1 MSYIALKMLLGDRA
15 KYAGLVFGIA
25 FTSFLVT
32 FAESYIS
39 GFMTRGFAQV
49 TENEF
54 ADVWVTDPAVNSAE
68 QTTNMP
74 GWALARVRGVGG
86 VRAAVPLLL
95 GTAQARFPDGRF
107 QSFQVVGLDDATLA
121 GAPALLDGVTGD
133 VMHSANTVAVAS
145 GGTSGKLLTPKLK
158 VDQWSCGKPDLQ
170 APIRD
175 LDRGDELLL
184 NDRLVRIGARAD
196 ALPRF
201 PLRPLTYTTFSH
213 AKEILKP
220 ARGQQTFVLAV
231 AGANVSPAE
240 LAVRITA
247 TTRLRA
253 RTAADFRSDTVHWFL
268 VNSED
273 VGDIA
278 SMMIL
283 AMSVGFGVTG
293 VMLCVFTNES
303 LPQYA
308 VLSTMGA
315 TRRMLMMMIFAQ
327 AGFRA
332 LVGTGLGLGLC
343 GIAGPLAQHAGY
355 SFRVMWFTPL
365 LGALMVLVVSA
376 VSAALSARPVLKLQP
391 ALVFAGR

>member
-1 MSYIALKMLLGDRA
+1 MLYIALKMLLGDRA

-32 FAESYIS
+32 FAGSYFS
-39 GFMTRGFAQV
+39 GFMTRGFSLV

-54 ADVWVTDPAVNSAE
+54 ADVWVMDPAVNSAE

-74 GWALARVRGVGG
+74 SWALGSVRGVDG

-95 GTAQARFPDGRF
+95 GNAQARFPDGRF
-107 QSFQVVGLDDATLA
+107 QSFQVVGVDDETLA
-121 GAPALLDGVTGD
+121 GAPALLDGVPGD
-133 VMHSANTVAVAS
+133 VLRSANTVAVAS
-145 GGTSGKLLTPKLK
+145 GGTSGKLLTPQLPA
-158 VDQWSCGKPDLQ
+158 DQWSRGRPNPK
-170 APIRD
+170 APLRD

-184 NDRLVRIGARAD
+184 NDRLVRIAARAD

-201 PLRPLTYTTFSH
+201 PPRPLLYTTFSH
-213 AKEILKP
+213 AQEILNP

-231 AGANVSPAE
+231 AAANVLPSE
-240 LAVRITA
+240 LAARITA
-247 TTRLRA
+247 RTGLSA
-253 RTAADFRSDTVHWFL
+253 RTSADFRSDTVHWFL
-268 VNSED
+268 LNSED

-293 VMLCVFTNES
+293 VMLYMFTNES

-308 VLSTMGA
+308 VLSAMGA
-315 TRRMLMMMIFAQ
+315 TRRMLLLMIFAQ
-327 AGFRA
+327 SGFCA

-343 GIAGPLAQHAGY
+343 GIAGQLVEHAGY
-355 SFRVMWFTPL
+355 PFRVMWFTPL
-365 LGALMVLVVSA
+365 IGALMVLIVSA
-376 VSAALSARPVLKLQP
+376 VSAAVSARPVLKLQP

>member
-1 MSYIALKMLLGDRA
+1 MFYIALKMLLGDRA

-32 FAESYIS
+32 FAGSYFS
-39 GFMTRGFAQV
+39 GFMTRGFALV

-54 ADVWVTDPAVNSAE
+54 ADVWVMDPAVNSAE

-121 GAPALLDGVTGD
+121 GAPAWLDGVTGD

-158 VDQWSCGKPDLQ
+158 VDQWSRGKPDLQ
-170 APIRD
+170 APVRD

-201 PLRPLTYTTFSH
+201 PPRPLMYTTFSH
-213 AKEILKP
+213 AQEILKP

-231 AGANVSPAE
+231 AAADVSPAE

-247 TTRLRA
+247 TTGLRA
-253 RTAADFRSDTVHWFL
+253 RTAADFKSDTVHWFL

-293 VMLCVFTNES
+293 VMLYMFTNES

-308 VLSTMGA
+308 VLSAMGA
-315 TRRMLMMMIFAQ
+315 TRRMLLMMIFAQ
-327 AGFRA
+327 AGFCA

-343 GIAGPLAQHAGY
+343 GIAGQLAEHAGY

-365 LGALMVLVVSA
+365 LGAFMVLVVSA